1 MQKRNDEL
9 HPVFCED
16 KASYILWF
24 EAAHEMGSFESLAE
38 KQLSGTFNEGLFQKE
53 HLTEIFCLGKAS
65 IRKWREGLLLRLF

>member
-53 HLTEIFCLGKAS
+53 HLTEIFA
-65 IRKWREGLLLRLF
+65 